1 MFLPGLPIMGIQIRC
16 PQKWYATVQVD
27 LKHCPAGSDPGEC
40 YYYST
45 VNNSWYLIKAKIF
58 AYWFM
63 FIVSVFGVPMVARR
77 VRRIKI
83 CPSVLLSVPLS
94 GSFLGICL
102 LFSPEIQHVSG
113 PVWCYVTAGF
123 FEKSFFCPPK
133 IIKWAKRGFFSIFSV
148 WSVMKVHIICCIP
161 THPIFGKNLVH
172 EMWVKMLLANQI
184 AGFLPLEQNDKIA
197 LFFACWW
204 ELREIIGWLKNVGG
218 GCVQKMDVATLYRN
232 KKVIK

>member
-1 MFLPGLPIMGIQIRC
+1 
-16 PQKWYATVQVD
+16 
-27 LKHCPAGSDPGEC
+27 
-40 YYYST
+40 
-45 VNNSWYLIKAKIF
+45 
-58 AYWFM
+58 M

-83 CPSVLLSVPLS
+83 CPSVLLSVPSS

-102 LFSPEIQHVSG
+102 LFSPEIQHVYG

-133 IIKWAKRGFFSIFSV
+133 NDKMGQKRVFFHLLENLTINFFSV

-172 EMWVKMLLANQI
+172 EM
-184 AGFLPLEQNDKIA
+184 
-197 LFFACWW
+197 
-204 ELREIIGWLKNVGG
+204 
-218 GCVQKMDVATLYRN
+218 
-232 KKVIK
+232 